1 MAKITVFGLAGTGT
15 SSAGK
20 LLAERLNYR
29 FVSSGGMFRSRAKE
43 LGLSLPEFGALCER
57 EPEHDKAL
65 DQEIKYIGETTDN
78 LVVESRLAWYFIPD
92 SVKIKFVCDFAERAR
107 RLAQRDGGTAEE
119 AGEAAKIREASE
131 RERYQNYY
139 GLTDF
144 TDDSHFDLIID
155 TTTTPN
161 VDVVEKILTYLRT
174 DKGVAV

>member
-20 LLAERLNYR
+20 LLAERLGYR
-29 FVSSGGMFRSRAKE
+29 FISSGGMFRSRAKE

-65 DQEIKYIGETTDN
+65 DQEIKYIGETNND

-92 SVKIKFVCDFAERAR
+92 SIKIKFICDFPERAR
-107 RLAQRDGGTAEE
+107 RLAHRDGGTPEE
-119 AGEAAKIREASE
+119 AGEAAKVREQSE
-131 RERYQNYY
+131 ATRYQSYY

-144 TDDSHFDLIID
+144 GVDDQFDLVID
-155 TTTTPN
+155 TTRTPN
-161 VDVVEKILTYLRT
+161 VEVVEKILAYIQARIQ
-174 DKGVAV
+174 V

>member
-20 LLAERLNYR
+20 LLAERLGYR

-57 EPEHDKAL
+57 ESEHDKAL
-65 DQEIKYIGETTDN
+65 DQEIKYIGQSTDN

-92 SVKIKFVCDFAERAR
+92 SVKIKFTCDFAERAR
-107 RLAQRDGGTAEE
+107 RLATRDGGTAAE
-119 AGEAAKIREASE
+119 AGEAAKVREASE
-131 RERYQNYY
+131 RGRYKNYY

-144 TDDSHFDLIID
+144 TDDSHFDFIID

-161 VDVVEKILTYLRT
+161 IEVVEKILTWI
-174 DKGVAV
+174 